1 MEVNTALES
10 PPPNKEIKFDIK
22 ESFELSSDDQKFL
35 LKIFLNENL
44 IFFEVEEFNIFPKK
58 EFNIYLSLEQLGKI
72 NKYFLQFDS
81 LNEVLQSLKTLINK
95 KNLTIIKEE
104 KLMKIKITNPGNDKV
119 FFINIPYKEKDLKSE
134 IDSIIPYVASLNEKI
149 QFLEKK
155 VNSLEKKLDE
165 IYIYKNI
172 LENIKKEKEEK
183 EEKEKKLGDLVKS
196 KILLQNEYNLLMS
209 WLDNIPKTITLLLD
223 SDRDGDLTDTF
234 YSKCSGKCP
243 TIVLVQTIKNIRFGG
258 YSSIPWKNQ
267 NQNYSSDKNNFIFS
281 LDKKEKY
288 KIIKPENAIQTYS
301 EYFAFGSG
309 SDFYVHNNCKSY
321 QYNYV
326 NGSGTYDKIQNYELN
341 GGEQYFTVSR
351 YEVYQIE
358 Y

>member
-1 MEVNTALES
+1 MEVNTTLES

-72 NKYFLQFDS
+72 NRYFLQFDS

-172 LENIKKEKEEK
+172 LESIIKEKEEK
-183 EEKEKKLGDLVKS
+183 KFGDLIKS
-196 KILLQNEYNLLMS
+196 KILLQNEYNLLMN
-209 WLDNIPKTITLLLD
+209 WLDDIPKKITLLLD

-234 YSKCSGKCP
+234 YSKCSGKYP
-243 TIVLVQTIKNIRFGG
+243 TIVLVQTIKNRRFGG
-258 YSSIPWKNQ
+258 YSSIPWINQ
-267 NQNYSSDKNNFIFS
+267 NGGFSSDKNNFIFS

-288 KIIKPENAIQTYS
+288 KIIKPENAIETS
-301 EYFAFGSG
+301 SIYFAFGGG
-309 SDFYVHNNCKSY
+309 SDLYVYNNCKSS

-326 NGSGTYDKIQNYELN
+326 NGSGTYDKIENYELN
-341 GGEQYFTVSR
+341 GGERNFTVSR